1 MIRLAVM
8 RPKDKMD
15 ESIQMAKELGFDPVP
30 ASPLQIVTNES
41 GEFNQFIDELE
52 RGKVD
57 MAVLTSSTGVSSLMQ
72 LVDRRMER
80 EELLRYLKDVTMIA
94 IGPLTA
100 QAMEREGMVVSLI
113 PEVFSSEGLT
123 DTLSRMEVAGKR
135 VFVLRSNH
143 GERSL
148 MEGLIE
154 AGTEV
159 TEVVVYRLVPQPDTP
174 EMKALID
181 ETRAGRVDAFA
192 FTSSLSA
199 ETFIKAAETVVSR
212 ERIVEAVNGRV
223 VAAMGAPTKERLEKM
238 GIRVDV
244 VASRAVFRDM
254 LLAIRSYMTG

>member
-113 PEVFSSEGLT
+113 PEVFSSAEKGGFTINSISIRKPSLEDVFLKYT
-123 DTLSRMEVAGKR
+123 GKTIR
-135 VFVLRSNH
+135 ES
-143 GERSL
+143 EATQ
-148 MEGLIE
+148 IE
-154 AGTEV
+154 
-159 TEVVVYRLVPQPDTP
+159 Q
-174 EMKALID
+174 MK
-181 ETRAGRVDAFA
+181 TRR
-192 FTSSLSA
+192 
-199 ETFIKAAETVVSR
+199 R
-212 ERIVEAVNGRV
+212 WR
-223 VAAMGAPTKERLEKM
+223 
-238 GIRVDV
+238 
-244 VASRAVFRDM
+244 
-254 LLAIRSYMTG
+254 